1 MEDEQKETFY
11 IIDTHAEIFRAYYA
25 IRNGLTSSVTGEAT
39 HAVFGFTGTLIR
51 LLTQLRPKYLVA
63 AIDTPGKTFRT
74 DLYSEY
80 KANRSAPPDDLVTQI
95 HRILQLLDAFGVLT
109 LGAPELEAD
118 DIIASVTQSVLD
130 DPDAKNVEV
139 TIVSRDKDLEQLL
152 CDRVAMLDL
161 HKDTIIDVQSLW
173 ETKGIKPSQ
182 VIDVLALMGD
192 TSDNV
197 PGVEKIGLKTAAQ
210 LIGEY
215 GSVDGIFDNID
226 KIKGKR
232 RENLEKA
239 RSQIALAQ
247 QLVTLKRDAPL
258 DFSLKQARVKP
269 LEPQRILPLLQEL
282 DLKRYQQVI
291 TELSGNNAA
300 PQASTVAEPTTRK
313 ERVAALARK
322 TDAILNKGEYDTA
335 ETGDYSAI
343 VTPSELKALVE
354 TLSAQD
360 IFSFDTETDGLER
373 ESKLCGLSFSW
384 QPKQGVYV
392 PIRSPHPETHL
403 DADTVLSALKPILE
417 NPDLPKCGHNL
428 KFDAGILIRNG
439 IKLQGAVFDTL
450 LASQLVDART
460 PSHNLDTLALLHL
473 NHKMI
478 SFEELTAAPSDDDSR
493 EEMAGLGLM
502 LELDTEEQRTIDEI
516 PLDHATIYA
525 AEDADIALRL
535 YHFLIPKLDEMD
547 ITTLVRDIESPLAPI
562 LAEME
567 YNGIVCDKEE
577 LKRQNAVIS
586 ELVDARQAQ
595 IHEIVGYPC
604 NIDSPRQ
611 LAQVLFEELGFKP
624 VKRTRGGNVSTDVTV
639 LEALSLREDIND
651 LKTSVPRLI
660 IEYRQFRKLQSTYLA
675 QLQSAVDPK
684 TERIHTHLYQ
694 LTTATGRLKSDRP
707 NLQNIPVRT
716 EIGRQLRRAFT
727 APAGHKLICADYS
740 QIELRILA
748 HFSEDESLIETFTQ
762 DLDIHTA
769 VASQVFEVPTALV
782 TRELRDKAK
791 TINFGIIYGVSATG
805 LSRRI
810 KGMTVKE
817 ASALIND
824 YKTRFPG
831 IDRFLQECVQ
841 QASDHGY
848 VSTLTGR
855 RRAIPEIYATNRS
868 RRSLGERL
876 AINTVVQGSAADLM
890 KAAMVRVQHRIDRD
904 RLRLKMLLQ
913 IHDELVLEIPEA
925 LAEEHAAI
933 VCEEMEHA
941 MSLRVPLR
949 TEAGIGDN
957 WMVAK

>member
-63 AIDTPGKTFRT
+63 AIDTPGKTFRN

-258 DFSLKQARVKP
+258 DFSLEQARVKP

-291 TELSGNNAA
+291 TELAGNNAA

-335 ETGDYSAI
+335 ETGDYSSI
-343 VTPSELKALVE
+343 VTHSELKALV
-354 TLSAQD
+354 
-360 IFSFDTETDGLER
+360 
-373 ESKLCGLSFSW
+373 
-384 QPKQGVYV
+384 
-392 PIRSPHPETHL
+392 
-403 DADTVLSALKPILE
+403 
-417 NPDLPKCGHNL
+417 
-428 KFDAGILIRNG
+428 
-439 IKLQGAVFDTL
+439 
-450 LASQLVDART
+450 
-460 PSHNLDTLALLHL
+460 
-473 NHKMI
+473 
-478 SFEELTAAPSDDDSR
+478 
-493 EEMAGLGLM
+493 
-502 LELDTEEQRTIDEI
+502 
-516 PLDHATIYA
+516 
-525 AEDADIALRL
+525 
-535 YHFLIPKLDEMD
+535 
-547 ITTLVRDIESPLAPI
+547 
-562 LAEME
+562 
-567 YNGIVCDKEE
+567 
-577 LKRQNAVIS
+577 
-586 ELVDARQAQ
+586 
-595 IHEIVGYPC
+595 
-604 NIDSPRQ
+604 
-611 LAQVLFEELGFKP
+611 
-624 VKRTRGGNVSTDVTV
+624 
-639 LEALSLREDIND
+639 
-651 LKTSVPRLI
+651 
-660 IEYRQFRKLQSTYLA
+660 
-675 QLQSAVDPK
+675 
-684 TERIHTHLYQ
+684 
-694 LTTATGRLKSDRP
+694 
-707 NLQNIPVRT
+707 
-716 EIGRQLRRAFT
+716 
-727 APAGHKLICADYS
+727 
-740 QIELRILA
+740 
-748 HFSEDESLIETFTQ
+748 
-762 DLDIHTA
+762 
-769 VASQVFEVPTALV
+769 
-782 TRELRDKAK
+782 
-791 TINFGIIYGVSATG
+791 
-805 LSRRI
+805 
-810 KGMTVKE
+810 
-817 ASALIND
+817 
-824 YKTRFPG
+824 
-831 IDRFLQECVQ
+831 
-841 QASDHGY
+841 
-848 VSTLTGR
+848 
-855 RRAIPEIYATNRS
+855 
-868 RRSLGERL
+868 
-876 AINTVVQGSAADLM
+876 
-890 KAAMVRVQHRIDRD
+890 
-904 RLRLKMLLQ
+904 
-913 IHDELVLEIPEA
+913 
-925 LAEEHAAI
+925 
-933 VCEEMEHA
+933 
-941 MSLRVPLR
+941 
-949 TEAGIGDN
+949 
-957 WMVAK
+957 